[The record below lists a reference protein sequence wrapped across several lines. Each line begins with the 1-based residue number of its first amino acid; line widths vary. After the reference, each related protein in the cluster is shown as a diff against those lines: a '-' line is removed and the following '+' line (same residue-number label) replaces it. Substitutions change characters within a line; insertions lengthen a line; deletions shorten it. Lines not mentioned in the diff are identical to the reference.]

1 MERKWWHDKIAC
13 QLYPK
18 SYQDSNGDG
27 IGDLKGIISRLDYL
41 KELGID
47 MVWLSPIYASP
58 FVDQGYDI
66 SDYYKIAPEFGTMED
81 FEELVAGLKARDMH
95 LIMDLV
101 LNHCSDQHEW
111 FQKALKDPYGPY
123 GDYFYFRKGKNGKA
137 PSNYRSYFGGSMWE
151 PVPGWEDLYYYH
163 SFAREQPDLNWYNP
177 AVTRELYQMINW
189 WAEKGV
195 DGFRIDAIINIQK
208 DLSFPDYE
216 PDGPDGLCSA
226 DVVVSHASGIGEMLE
241 DLKKH
246 TFALHDSFTVG
257 EVFNEKEEELR
268 EFIGPDGH
276 FSSIF
281 DFSQHLL
288 CLGKHGWYESFG
300 RYSNIIENHDEPRGA
315 SMFLPDYGQND
326 AGVKMLGTVSVL
338 LRGIPFIYQ
347 GQEIGMK
354 NVRRTSIEEFDDIST
369 KDQYAEALD
378 EQEALAAC
386 NRLSRDNARTPMQW
400 SSDKEAGFTEGTP
413 WLAVNPDYQKI
424 NVEAQERDPDSILH
438 YYRKLTALRKNP
450 AYKDTFV
457 YGCLKPVY
465 EETGQV
471 MAYIREYEHQ
481 RILVMGNWGQEAAEL
496 ELPGTVKEVL
506 LSNLPDVVLDG
517 RQLWL
522 KSCQAVVLQME

>member
-1 MERKWWHDKIAC
+1 MAGCWK
-13 QLYPK
+13 
-18 SYQDSNGDG
+18 
-27 IGDLKGIISRLDYL
+27 
-41 KELGID
+41 
-47 MVWLSPIYASP
+47 MVES
-58 FVDQGYDI
+58 
-66 SDYYKIAPEFGTMED
+66 
-81 FEELVAGLKARDMH
+81 
-95 LIMDLV
+95 
-101 LNHCSDQHEW
+101 
-111 FQKALKDPYGPY
+111 
-123 GDYFYFRKGKNGKA
+123 
-137 PSNYRSYFGGSMWE
+137 
-151 PVPGWEDLYYYH
+151 
-163 SFAREQPDLNWYNP
+163 
-177 AVTRELYQMINW
+177 
-189 WAEKGV
+189 V
-195 DGFRIDAIINIQK
+195 DG
-208 DLSFPDYE
+208 
-216 PDGPDGLCSA
+216 
-226 DVVVSHASGIGEMLE
+226 VGELLE
-241 DLKKH
+241 DLKKN
-246 TFALHDSFTVG
+246 TFQKYDAFTVG
-257 EVFNEKEEELR
+257 EVFNMKADELP
-268 EFIGPDGH
+268 EFIGENGH
-276 FSSIF
+276 FSTIF
-281 DFSQHLL
+281 DFSAH
-288 CLGKHGWYESFG
+288 CLSDGEHGWYDAPKLEFAKWRAAIIQAQLETQKYG
-300 RYSNIIENHDEPRGA
+300 FKANIIENHDEPRGA
-315 SMFLPDYGQND
+315 SRFLPSYAQTPDGI
-326 AGVKMLGTVSVL
+326 KMLGTISLL

-347 GQEIGMK
+347 GQEIGMR

-369 KDQYAEALD
+369 KDQYAEALAAGLD

-413 WLAVNPDYQKI
+413 WLAVNPDYQKT